1 MGLRLKDGCD
11 RTMLKII
18 SGGQTGADIA
28 GLTAAKKCGLDT
40 GGFAANGF
48 ITENGRRPDYAKMY
62 NLIDKQYTY
71 AQRTVE
77 NVKAS
82 DATFV
87 FAANISSSGTR
98 LTIGSCIKYGK
109 LHLLNPTVAEIV
121 EFIAKNN
128 PRVINIAGNRESVTP
143 GITARVEKLLIEA
156 FRRM

>member
-1 MGLRLKDGCD
+1 
-11 RTMLKII
+11 MLKVI

-28 GLTAAKKCGLDT
+28 GLSAAKRCGLET

-48 ITENGRRPDYAKMY
+48 ETENGKRPDYAKMY
-62 NLIDKQYTY
+62 NLVDKHYNY

-87 FAANISSSGTR
+87 FASNISSSGTR
-98 LTIGSCIKYGK
+98 LTIQSCIKFDKRY
-109 LHLLNPTVAEIV
+109 LVNPTTDEVIS
-121 EFIAKNN
+121 FIQSQK
-128 PRVINIAGNRESVTP
+128 PKVINIAGNRESVTP
-143 GITARVEKLLIEA
+143 GITARVDKLLTEA

>member
-1 MGLRLKDGCD
+1 
-11 RTMLKII
+11 MLKVI

-28 GLTAAKKCGLDT
+28 GLSAAKRCGLET

-48 ITENGRRPDYAKMY
+48 ETENGKRPDYAKMY
-62 NLIDKQYTY
+62 NLVDKHYNY

-98 LTIGSCIKYGK
+98 LTLQSCIKFDKRY
-109 LHLLNPTVAEIV
+109 LVNPTTDEVIA
-121 EFIAKNN
+121 FIQLHN
-128 PRVINIAGNRESVTP
+128 PKVVNIAGNRESVTP
-143 GITARVEKLLIEA
+143 GITARVDKLLTEA
-156 FRRM
+156 FRRV